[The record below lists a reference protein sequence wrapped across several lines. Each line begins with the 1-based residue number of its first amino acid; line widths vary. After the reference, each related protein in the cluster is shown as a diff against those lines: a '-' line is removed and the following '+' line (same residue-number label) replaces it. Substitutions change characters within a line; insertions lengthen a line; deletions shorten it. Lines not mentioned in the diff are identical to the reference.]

1 MYYVN
6 NIINTI
12 VGFIFL
18 AIICLVI
25 FGLPAAMTV
34 WNIISLTPKK
44 DKVKNRR
51 KKDIATLL
59 LGFCL
64 TAVMIKLMSNYHWD
78 EPVMLGGDL
87 FSILHEPFSSDYV
100 LSLLLY
106 AAVPIACMIIAG
118 QDKLLPPLAG
128 AFCIGGIYGGMANSP
143 GLSCV
148 PACTARLPRLLR
160 SLAMTSQGGFPHP
173 EGRNDKSEN
182 RCGRRAASANPYAI
196 SGNCYIS
203 HSADRSTH
211 LGFIV
216 AISASFRL
224 RDQLFIC
231 FSRSIAALTSGV
243 VSK

>member
-64 TAVMIKLMSNYHWD
+64 TAVMIKLISSYHWD
-78 EPVMLGGDL
+78 EEISFPYSMSR
-87 FSILHEPFSSDYV
+87 FHRTMCCRWCYMR
-100 LSLLLY
+100 LY
-106 AAVPIACMIIAG
+106 P
-118 QDKLLPPLAG
+118 LPA
-128 AFCIGGIYGGMANSP
+128 
-143 GLSCV
+143 
-148 PACTARLPRLLR
+148 
-160 SLAMTSQGGFPHP
+160 
-173 EGRNDKSEN
+173 
-182 RCGRRAASANPYAI
+182 
-196 SGNCYIS
+196 
-203 HSADRSTH
+203 
-211 LGFIV
+211 
-216 AISASFRL
+216 
-224 RDQLFIC
+224 
-231 FSRSIAALTSGV
+231 
-243 VSK
+243 